1 MNRAKDAAEF
11 YRQRTIDYLLDKGT
25 AAFPEYASNN
35 DAGELSFI
43 FKTKVHVIIIF
54 YIYGREK
61 ITFENL
67 CKITKSTVSRTTIQS
82 ILMEGVKLGYLKKT
96 IDKDDRRK
104 KYYSC
109 EFLKPILEKWHNQQQ
124 KIFN

>member
-1 MNRAKDAAEF
+1 MKSKFVKIAGDLV
-11 YRQRTIDYLLDKGT
+11 DHV
-25 AAFPEYASNN
+25 N
-35 DAGELSFI
+35 DTGELSFI

-54 YIYGREK
+54 YIYGSEK

-82 ILMEGVKLGYLKKT
+82 ILLEGVKLGYLKKT

-109 EFLKPILEKWHNQQQ
+109 ELLKPILEKWHNQQQ

>member
-1 MNRAKDAAEF
+1 M
-11 YRQRTIDYLLDKGT
+11 
-25 AAFPEYASNN
+25 
-35 DAGELSFI
+35 
-43 FKTKVHVIIIF
+43 
-54 YIYGREK
+54 
-61 ITFENL
+61 
-67 CKITKSTVSRTTIQS
+67 SRTTIQS

-109 EFLKPILEKWHNQQQ
+109 EFLRQMLEKLHNQQQ

>member
-1 MNRAKDAAEF
+1 MKSKF
-11 YRQRTIDYLLDKGT
+11 LKIDGDLVDHV
-25 AAFPEYASNN
+25 N
-35 DAGELSFI
+35 DTGELSFI

-54 YIYGREK
+54 YIYGSEK

-82 ILMEGVKLGYLKKT
+82 ILLEGVKLGYLKKT

-104 KYYSC
+104 KYYSW
-109 EFLKPILEKWHNQQQ
+109 EYLNPILEKWHNQKQ

>member
-1 MNRAKDAAEF
+1 MKSKFVKIAD
-11 YRQRTIDYLLDKGT
+11 DLVDHV
-25 AAFPEYASNN
+25 N
-35 DAGELSFI
+35 DSGELSFI

-54 YIYGREK
+54 YIYGSEK

-82 ILMEGVKLGYLKKT
+82 ILLEGVKLGYLKKT

>member
-1 MNRAKDAAEF
+1 MKSKFVKIAGDLV
-11 YRQRTIDYLLDKGT
+11 DHV
-25 AAFPEYASNN
+25 N
-35 DAGELSFI
+35 DTGELSFI

-54 YIYGREK
+54 YIYGSEK

-82 ILMEGVKLGYLKKT
+82 ILLEGVKLGYLKKT

-104 KYYSC
+104 KY
-109 EFLKPILEKWHNQQQ
+109 
-124 KIFN
+124 